1 MMQVLVNLPDD
12 AYQRARRL
20 AELTRRDVADVLADT
35 LDLSLPALGDRPDV
49 ALAQMADGQVLALA
63 HLQLSDEE
71 DDRLSELL
79 DDQQAGMLDEVERP
93 ELAQLMQRYQEGLLL
108 KAEALAE
115 AVRRGLLP
123 PVSS

>member
-1 MMQVLVNLPDD
+1 MQVLVNLPDD